1 MSRITGWALLCALTF
16 FLGTAPPAV
25 GQATLQSS
33 HQQSAAPVSAIL
45 YDNFHEKWLDPNRW
59 YAGLTGG
66 STPDYY
72 EACYYSSNVLE
83 CIREI
88 QAGHLRLEVRGY
100 GETSSNQGDQYGEA
114 KLIMSQ
120 PQGVKSLTADVVVVG
135 ASASDCPAN
144 PGSFSQA
151 MMTASFFNSGSGLS
165 ADNVSANVSLEPTPS
180 VNPSTITIIGN
191 MAWEGKY
198 TGYVTI
204 GTVPMG
210 TPVRATLAWDHPGH
224 QFVIGFQNLI
234 TGEFLS
240 ADVPYTQSDTLAP
253 SGDWKG
259 LYVQVFP
266 NNCVSQ
272 QTWESMEAT
281 FDNVMITR

>member
-1 MSRITGWALLCALTF
+1 MFSLETV
-16 FLGTAPPAV
+16 PSAV
-25 GQATLQSS
+25 GQTTLQSS
-33 HQQSAAPVSAIL
+33 HQQSAAQPWAVL
-45 YDNFHEKWLDPNRW
+45 YDNFNEKWLDPNRW
-59 YAGLTGG
+59 YAALSGG

-88 QAGHLRLEVRGY
+88 QAGRLRLEVRSY
-100 GETSSNQGDQYGEA
+100 GETSSNQGGQYGEA

-120 PQGVKSLTADVVVVG
+120 PQGVKSLTADVVVVS
-135 ASASDCPAN
+135 ASARDCPAN

-165 ADNVSANVSLEPTPS
+165 SDNVSANIGLGPTPS
-180 VNPSTITIIGN
+180 VNPNTITIIGN
-191 MAWEGKY
+191 MAWEGQY

-210 TPVRATLAWDHPGH
+210 TPVRATLAWDHPNH
-224 QFVIGFQNLI
+224 QFVIGFKNLT
-234 TGEFLS
+234 TGESFS
-240 ADVPYTQSDTLAP
+240 ADVPYMQSDTLAP
-253 SGDWKG
+253 TGDWKG

-266 NNCVSQ
+266 SNCVSQ
-272 QTWESMEAT
+272 QTWESIEAT
-281 FDNVMITR
+281 FDNVIITH